1 MISTPEIG
9 MKAPYWL
16 PLRTARRVFQ
26 GKSMLTSNIILLI
39 SLAVAILQSKD

>member
-39 SLAVAILQSKD
+39 EIHGAILRSKD